1 MNVLTFKEFS
11 VMMLKPVEVTNDVN
25 SWAERG
31 THGLIKEILPPGS
44 VDQST
49 RLIFANALYYKG
61 SWNEKFDAS
70 KTKEHEFHLLNG
82 NTVKV
87 PFMTSK
93 SKQYISAFDGLKV
106 LRLPYK
112 QGEDKRQFSM
122 YFLLPDAKDGLPALV
137 DRIGSEPGFLKRHLP
152 CVQVPVGDFRIP
164 KFKISFGFEASKLLK
179 ALGVVQPFSGEGLT
193 EMVESTV
200 SKNLHVS
207 NIFHKSFIEVN
218 EEGTEA
224 GSATAGVIRLRSAMI
239 SEELDFVA
247 DHPFLF
253 LIREDMTSV
262 VLFCGSVLNP
272 LD

>member
-1 MNVLTFKEFS
+1 
-11 VMMLKPVEVTNDVN
+11 MMLKPVEVTNDVN